1 MSKHRRSN
9 GRSRPVTSCPR
20 FERCALGEDR
30 VFSAQP
36 VMGGED
42 FSRFALDGDIPITIF
57 WLGAV
62 APDRIGAAERGEID
76 LPSLHSAEFVAD
88 PKPAIQT
95 GATAM
100 TAAVLDL
107 LEP

>member
-1 MSKHRRSN
+1 M
-9 GRSRPVTSCPR
+9 
-20 FERCALGEDR
+20 FEPE
-30 VFSAQP
+30 P

-42 FSRFALDGDIPITIF
+42 FSRFALEGDIPIGLF
-57 WLGAV
+57 WLGGV
-62 APDRIGAAERGEID
+62 DPGLIEAAERGEAR

-88 PKPAIQT
+88 PEPAIRT

-107 LEP
+107 MQP